1 MAWSQAYVAG
11 TSPAARSRHTA
22 TAIGN
27 KLVVIGGG
35 DDARV
40 YNDVYILD
48 TGKIYVI
55 FLILVRYMLIRIR
68 FSLFADLFSHDG
80 VEQNSTPGS
89 APCGQMGSREL

>member
-11 TSPAARSRHTA
+11 TSPAARSRHTV

-48 TGKIYVI
+48 TCKT
-55 FLILVRYMLIRIR
+55 FC
-68 FSLFADLFSHDG
+68 
-80 VEQNSTPGS
+80 TPG
-89 APCGQMGSREL
+89 QQHFLF